1 MNKFKNIVLATATT
15 AVAVLTGCENADKT
29 FPDYE
34 GGISVYFPYQAPVRT
49 LIMGS
54 DEYEQATALDREH
67 KCKIMA
73 TMGGAYKG
81 KNITIDFI
89 VDNSLVDP
97 VNEVKAMPSEYYN
110 LASNQIKFNGNPNG
124 GVEVQLTDAFFADP
138 EAVKTT
144 YVIPLIMTT
153 VKGANSIIT
162 GKPNIDGTWPL
173 RVDAEA
179 WAVQPQDYVLYA
191 VKYINKYH
199 GSWLRMRDCEGV
211 ADGKR
216 VTDNSLG
223 REIDQKTPTVNI
235 TTVSLTEA
243 QYEVDVEG
251 NKCVLDL
258 AFDGS
263 ENCTVSTKSEGWTV
277 SNASGKFTSKGA
289 KYAWGQKDRDL
300 IELSYTIEN
309 TNGVKLTSKERLVW
323 QKHGIAM
330 PEEFSFTINK

>member
-15 AVAVLTGCENADKT
+15 ALAVLTGCENADKT

-81 KNITIDFI
+81 RNITVDFI
-89 VDNSLVDP
+89 VENSLVDP
-97 VNEVKAMPSEYYN
+97 VNEVKAMPAEYYQ
-110 LASNQIKFNGNPNG
+110 LAGNQIKFNGNPNG

-138 EAVKTT
+138 EATKVT
-144 YVIPLIMTT
+144 YVIPLVITG
-153 VKGANSIIT
+153 VKGADHVIT
-162 GKPNIDGTWPL
+162 GTPAVAGATPS

-179 WAVQPQDYVLYA
+179 WSVQPQDYVLYA

-199 GSWLRMRDCEGV
+199 GSWLRLRDCSGAISENNL
-211 ADGKR
+211 GKI
-216 VTDNSLG
+216 
-223 REIDQKTPTVNI
+223 IDQNTPVVTI
-235 TTVSLTEA
+235 STVSLTQA
-243 QYEVDVEG
+243 KYEVDVNGE
-251 NKCVLDL
+251 KCVLDL
-258 AFDGS
+258 SFDGS
-263 ENCTVSTKSEGWTV
+263 ENCTISTESAGWKV

-289 KYAWGQKDRDL
+289 KQAWGQKDRDL

-309 TNGVKLTSKERLVW
+309 ESGVKLTTKENLVW

-330 PEEFSFTINK
+330 PDEFAFTIKK